1 MRSPRALPLPVRSSS
16 VRRYLFAFCGA
27 LLVPVLLLAILF
39 VWQFARDERGH
50 VEERARAAAQSAIV
64 SVDLELQQLQA
75 LAVTLASSAALRVG
89 NYDRFQQRA
98 SEVLNTLSRSET
110 YGVVVRDLTGRQV
123 VNTRQPWGTSL
134 LLVTPSAPVVFRGK
148 MQFDKAASSFLK
160 AVKEAGERKIAF
172 FRIASPGG
180 SANDGI
186 AISRWLRDHK
196 NVRIIVS
203 GACYSA
209 CSAAVLYAGADRIT
223 ITAGGEIG
231 LH

>member
-1 MRSPRALPLPVRSSS
+1 MPPTGGRGPHEAVQTGFDNRPESHLAPAIHPRQT
-16 VRRYLFAFCGA
+16 F
-27 LLVPVLLLAILF
+27 
-39 VWQFARDERGH
+39 RD
-50 VEERARAAAQSAIV
+50 S
-64 SVDLELQQLQA
+64 L
-75 LAVTLASSAALRVG
+75 
-89 NYDRFQQRA
+89 
-98 SEVLNTLSRSET
+98 SET